1 MNSVRVKEQIQIELW
16 SRVPRR
22 VSTPVWENIR
32 KWVEKGIIERTHD
45 QADQTEGD
53 QTSAA
58 IWWRVQDQAAEDYD
72 GQRPGS
78 RSDF

>member
-1 MNSVRVKEQIQIELW
+1 MNSVRVKEQIQIDLW

-22 VSTPVWENIR
+22 VLNPVWETIR
-32 KWVEKGIIERTHD
+32 KRVREGIIERTHD

>member
-1 MNSVRVKEQIQIELW
+1 MNSVRVKEQIQIDLW

-22 VSTPVWENIR
+22 VSTPVWENIL
-32 KWVEKGIIERTHD
+32 KWVEEGIVARTHD

-58 IWWRVQDQAAEDYD
+58 IWWRVQDQAVEDYD